1 MAKDR
6 EGKFIPPKGKP
17 SGSGKNTNGL
27 RDAFAGTDPETD
39 ENLTEKYTDGPDQPA
54 PNVHM
59 RHANRNVNKGED
71 TNDNDNT

>member
-1 MAKDR
+1 MGKDR

-39 ENLTEKYTDGPDQPA
+39 ENLTEKYTDGPDQPSQNA
-54 PNVHM
+54 HM
-59 RHANRNVNKGED
+59 RHVNRNVNKGED
-71 TNDNDNT
+71 TGNDNS

>member
-1 MAKDR
+1 MGKDR

-39 ENLTEKYTDGPDQPA
+39 EALRDKYTDAPDEPSA
-54 PNVHM
+54 NVYV

-71 TNDNDNT
+71 TENDNS

>member
-1 MAKDR
+1 MGKDR

-39 ENLTEKYTDGPDQPA
+39 ENLTERYTDGLDQPA
-54 PNVHM
+54 PNVHL
-59 RHANRNVNKGED
+59 RHSNRNVNKGED
-71 TNDNDNT
+71 TTDNDNT